1 MRTLYPTQIPIYT
14 SFDFAFILTMKLR
27 FILALLLLTGMLR
40 MAAAVQAQDMKQ
52 ADKYFNNFEFTQAL
66 AAYKAILENGEPNL
80 TVVQRIADSYRIM
93 NNSEQ
98 AEFWYAQVIT
108 FPSAD
113 PSNLY
118 LYAESAK
125 RNGNYEKARQLFQ
138 EYGRK
143 VPQQAALAQ
152 KMAASCDTAIVWVKE
167 AKPYEI
173 AKVSTLNSDGADFSP
188 VKLPDGLLFASDR
201 LSAKEQQTEERYG
214 WTGNGYI
221 QLYFAKSA
229 TDSTWANP
237 EPLPPSV
244 NTAYHNGP
252 GDYLEKEQALYFT
265 RTHVVKRSSKSSP
278 DPTSWFKGSEAGT
291 HTNRLGIYI
300 AERKG
305 DKWENVKPFKYNNT
319 SAYSI
324 GHPALTADGQVLYFV
339 SDMPGGLGETDI
351 YYCERQKDGSWGKPV
366 NAGNVINTS
375 GRESFP
381 SIGEDGNLYF
391 SSDGHLGMGS
401 LDIFKATGSHK
412 AWTGVENLKYPLNTS
427 HDDFGIL
434 MHADGKSGL
443 LSSGRMGRDGF
454 DDIFSF
460 KEVKVPCTLTGRTV
474 ERLAQDGTVKKKE
487 IPVAQVLL
495 QLFEEGSSKP
505 IEVYSDQ
512 NGNFTFPVKAATNY
526 TIKGTKPKYL
536 TQTLSMVPDCRFNT
550 DSVKVEMVFNRDT
563 PNKPIVVENIY
574 YDVDKADISPAAA
587 RELDKLVQTL
597 KDNPDIRIE
606 LSSHTDSRMSDR
618 YNEMLSQ
625 LRAQSAVMY
634 IISKGIDRDRLT
646 AKGYGETKL
655 LNRCKDGVNCSE
667 EEHQENRR
675 TEFKI
680 LR

>member
-1 MRTLYPTQIPIYT
+1 
-14 SFDFAFILTMKLR
+14 MKLR
-27 FILALLLLTGMLR
+27 LTLALLLLLGALGLP
-40 MAAAVQAQDMKQ
+40 AALQAQDMKQ
-52 ADKYFNNFEFTQAL
+52 ADRYFNNFEFTKAL
-66 AAYKAILENGEPNL
+66 EAYKNILENGEPDV

-93 NNSEQ
+93 NNSQE
-98 AEFWYAQVIT
+98 AEFWYAQASS
-108 FPSAD
+108 FPASD

-138 EYGRK
+138 EYGRR
-143 VPQQAALAQ
+143 VPAQAALALR
-152 KMAASCDTAIVWVKE
+152 MAASCDTALVWMKE
-167 AKPYEI
+167 AKPYAI
-173 AKVSTLNSDGADFSP
+173 TKISSLSSDGADFSP
-188 VKLPDGLLFASDR
+188 SKVKDGLLFASDR
-201 LSAKEQQTEERYG
+201 LSTDKKQEAERYG
-214 WTGNGYI
+214 WFGNGYV
-221 QLYFAKSA
+221 QLYLAKTL
-229 TDSTWANP
+229 TDSTWAP
-237 EPLPPSV
+237 PVPLPSSI

-252 GDYLEKEQALYFT
+252 GVLLEQDQTLYFT
-265 RTHVVKRSSKSSP
+265 RTQVVKRNSTKSNP
-278 DPTSWFKGSEAGT
+278 DPTSWFKGSENGT
-291 HTNRLGIYI
+291 HTNRLGIYT

-319 SAYSI
+319 AEFSI
-324 GHPALTADGQVLYFV
+324 GHPALTPDGQVLYFV

-381 SIGEDGNLYF
+381 SIGEDSVLYF
-391 SSDGHLGMGS
+391 SSDGHLGMGG
-401 LDIFKATGSHK
+401 LDIFKAVGKHK
-412 AWTGVENLKYPLNTS
+412 AWTSVENLKYPLNTS
-427 HDDFGIL
+427 NDDFGVQ
-434 MHADGKSGL
+434 MNSNGKSGL
-443 LSSGRMGRDGF
+443 LSSGRMAHNGF

-474 ERLAQDGTVKKKE
+474 ERLAQAGTVKRRE
-487 IPVAQVLL
+487 VPVEHVLL
-495 QLFEEGSSKP
+495 QLFEEGGAKP
-505 IEVYSDQ
+505 IEVYSDK
-512 NGNFTFPVKAATNY
+512 NGSFTFVVRASTKY

-536 TQTLSMVPDCRFNT
+536 TQTLAVMPDCRFNT

-563 PNKPIVVENIY
+563 PEKPIVLDNIY
-574 YDVDKADISPAAA
+574 YDVDKANIKPAAA
-587 RELDKLVQTL
+587 KELDNLVQL
-597 KDNPDIRIE
+597 LQDNPGIRIE
-606 LSSHTDSRMSDR
+606 LSSHTDSRMSNR

-625 LRAQSAVMY
+625 LRAQAAVDY
-634 IISKGIDRDRLT
+634 IVSRGVDRGRLT